1 MANNEMPFM
10 DVTRMLEQFKLP
22 GVDVNALVEARR
34 KDVEALVKA
43 NQQAYQ
49 GVQALTQRQAEI
61 LTAAAS
67 SMQANLG
74 GMAGKAPTE
83 MATKQAE
90 MARQAF
96 DKALVDMRE
105 LAEIV
110 TRSQAQAY
118 EALSKRFQEHVQEFQ
133 KAFQPKSPS

>member
-10 DVTRMLEQFKLP
+10 DLSKMMEQFRLP
-22 GVDVNALVEARR
+22 GVDMNALVEARR

-49 GVQALTQRQAEI
+49 GVQALAQRQAEI
-61 LTAAAS
+61 LQAAAS
-67 SMQANLG
+67 SMQSGMAE
-74 GMAGKAPTE
+74 MAGKPPTE
-83 MATKQAE
+83 LAQRQAE
-90 MARQAF
+90 LARQAF

-105 LAEIV
+105 LAEIM

-118 EALSKRFQEHVQEFQ
+118 ESLSKRFQEHIDEFQ
-133 KAFQPKSPS
+133 KSFQPKSS